1 MKNEINALN
10 INMGKFT
17 KEELILVKRA
27 LIEFMCL
34 NEDGQDA
41 VDYPIDREIA
51 RSLHVRLTMAYI
63 LEDN

>member
-1 MKNEINALN
+1 MDYSP
-10 INMGKFT
+10 KFT

-41 VDYPIDREIA
+41 FEYPIDREIA
-51 RSLHVRLTMAYI
+51 RSLHVRLTMAYN
-63 LEDN
+63 LEGTGIEDD